1 MKKLIIVAI
10 AIVGFSAASFA
21 TTIPTATKSNV
32 STATAGTVKKIGIFG
47 KHHHKKHHRKAAKAA
62 L

>member
-1 MKKLIIVAI
+1 MKKLIIAAI

-21 TTIPTATKSNV
+21 TTVPVATKSIV
-32 STATAGTVKKIGIFG
+32 STSTASTAKKSGIFG
-47 KHHHKKHHRKAAKAA
+47 KHHHKKHHRKAAKPA